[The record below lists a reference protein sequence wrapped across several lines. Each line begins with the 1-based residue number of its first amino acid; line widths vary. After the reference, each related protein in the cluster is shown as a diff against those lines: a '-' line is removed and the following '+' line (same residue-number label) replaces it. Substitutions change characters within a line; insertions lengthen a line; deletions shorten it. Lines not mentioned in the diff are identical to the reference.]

1 MNPIRVFVVDDHPM
15 FRLGVATVLQ
25 SELPF
30 QFVGEAGNAIEAARR
45 APEVAADVVLLDMN
59 MPGMSGAAAMA
70 LLRQA
75 LPRARFVLISGTLDA
90 EALRRACAAGAS
102 CVLHK
107 TASPQE
113 LITVLQ
119 AAHRGQALCSPLVAD
134 ALSARPAAQRALGA
148 DLTQRERK
156 LLSLMACGLPNREI
170 SQRLDIAMPTVKFH
184 VTNILSKL
192 NAENRTS
199 AVLAALKHKLVALE
213 VDPPGA
219 RRAGSAAS

>member
-1 MNPIRVFVVDDHPM
+1 MNPIRVFVVDGHPL

-25 SELPF
+25 GEP
-30 QFVGEAGNAIEAARR
+30 QFSCVGDAGSALDAVRR
-45 APEVAADVVLLDMN
+45 APECRADVVLIDMD
-59 MPGMSGAAAMA
+59 MPGLSGLAALAA
-70 LLRQA
+70 LREV
-75 LPRARFVLISGTLDA
+75 LPRARFVLISGTLDGH
-90 EALRRACAAGAS
+90 ALRRACTSGAS

-107 TASPQE
+107 TASAQE
-113 LITVLQ
+113 LVTVLL
-119 AAHRGQALCSPLVAD
+119 AAHRGQAIYSPLARG
-134 ALSARPAAQRALGA
+134 ALSAQPDSHELGA

-199 AVLAALKHKLVALE
+199 AVLAALKHKLVAL
-213 VDPPGA
+213 DQA
-219 RRAGSAAS
+219 

>member
-30 QFVGEAGNAIEAARR
+30 QFVGEAGDGVEAARR
-45 APEVAADVVLLDMN
+45 APETGADVVLLDMN
-59 MPGMSGAAAMA
+59 MPGMSGVAAMA
-70 LLRQA
+70 TLREA
-75 LPRARFVLISGTLDA
+75 LPRARFVLIGSTLDTT
-90 EALRRACAAGAS
+90 ELRRAYASGAS

-113 LITVLQ
+113 LVTVLQ
-119 AAHRGQALCSPLVAD
+119 AASRGQAIYSPAVVD
-134 ALSARPAAQRALGA
+134 ALSAQPDPQHELGA

-199 AVLAALKHKLVALE
+199 AVLAALKHNLVAL
-213 VDPPGA
+213 DQA
-219 RRAGSAAS
+219 

>member
-1 MNPIRVFVVDDHPM
+1 MNPIRVFVVDDHPI
-15 FRLGVATVLQ
+15 FRLGVARVLRD
-25 SELPF
+25 EP
-30 QFVGEAGNAIEAARR
+30 QFSCVGDAASGLEAARR
-45 APEVAADVVLLDMN
+45 APEIGADVVLLDMD
-59 MPGMSGAAAMA
+59 MPGMSAVATMST
-70 LLRQA
+70 LREVM
-75 LPRARFVLISGTLDA
+75 PRARFVMVTAELDA
-90 EALRRACAAGAS
+90 TELRRAYASGAS

-113 LITVLQ
+113 LVTVLQ
-119 AAHRGQALCSPLVAD
+119 AAYRGQSIYSPAVAD
-134 ALSARPAAQRALGA
+134 ALSSRTGAGYEVGA

-199 AVLAALKHKLVALE
+199 AVVAALKHNLVAL
-213 VDPPGA
+213 DQA
-219 RRAGSAAS
+219 

>member
-1 MNPIRVFVVDDHPM
+1 MDPIRVFVIDDHPM

-30 QFVGEAGNAIEAARR
+30 QFVGEAGNGIEAARR
-45 APEVAADVVLLDMN
+45 APETSADVVLLDMN
-59 MPGMSGAAAMA
+59 MPGTTGVAAMA
-70 LLRQA
+70 MLREA
-75 LPRARFVLISGTLDA
+75 LPRARFVLNTSTLDA
-90 EALRRACAAGAS
+90 AELRRAYASGAS

-119 AAHRGQALCSPLVAD
+119 AASRGQAIYSPAVLS
-134 ALSARPAAQRALGA
+134 ALSALPDPHHELGA

-199 AVLAALKHKLVALE
+199 AVLAALKHNLVVL
-213 VDPPGA
+213 DQP
-219 RRAGSAAS
+219 

>member
-1 MNPIRVFVVDDHPM
+1 MNPIRVFVVDDHPI
-15 FRLGVATVLQ
+15 FRLGVARVLRD
-25 SELPF
+25 EP
-30 QFVGEAGNAIEAARR
+30 QFSCVGDAASGLEAARR
-45 APEVAADVVLLDMN
+45 APEIGADVVLLDMD
-59 MPGMSGAAAMA
+59 MPGMSAVATMST
-70 LLRQA
+70 LREVM
-75 LPRARFVLISGTLDA
+75 PRARFVMVTAELDA
-90 EALRRACAAGAS
+90 TELRRAYASGAS

-113 LITVLQ
+113 LVTVLQ
-119 AAHRGQALCSPLVAD
+119 AAYRGQSIYSPAVAD
-134 ALSARPAAQRALGA
+134 ALSSRPGTAYEVGA

-199 AVLAALKHKLVALE
+199 AVVAALKHNLVAL
-213 VDPPGA
+213 DQA
-219 RRAGSAAS
+219 

>member
-1 MNPIRVFVVDDHPM
+1 MNPIRVFVVDDHPI
-15 FRLGVATVLQ
+15 FRLGVARVLRD
-25 SELPF
+25 EP
-30 QFVGEAGNAIEAARR
+30 QFSCVGDAASGLEAARR
-45 APEVAADVVLLDMN
+45 APEIGADVVLLDMD
-59 MPGMSGAAAMA
+59 MPGMSAVATMST
-70 LLRQA
+70 LREVM
-75 LPRARFVLISGTLDA
+75 PRARFVMVTAELDA
-90 EALRRACAAGAS
+90 TELRRAYASGAS

-113 LITVLQ
+113 LVTVLQ
-119 AAHRGQALCSPLVAD
+119 AAYRGQSIYSPAVAD
-134 ALSARPAAQRALGA
+134 ALSSRTGSGYEVGA

-199 AVLAALKHKLVALE
+199 AVVAALKHNLVAL
-213 VDPPGA
+213 DQA
-219 RRAGSAAS
+219 

>member
-1 MNPIRVFVVDDHPM
+1 MTPIRVFVVDDHPM

-25 SELPF
+25 SEPPF
-30 QFVGEAGNAIEAARR
+30 QFAGEAGNALEAARR
-45 APEVAADVVLLDMN
+45 APDVGADVVLLDMN
-59 MPGMSGAAAMA
+59 MPGSSGVALMA
-70 LLRQA
+70 TLRDL
-75 LPRARFVLISGTLDA
+75 LPRAHFVLITCTLDA
-90 EALRRACAAGAS
+90 LELRRAYASGAS

-113 LITVLQ
+113 LVTVLQ
-119 AAHRGQALCSPLVAD
+119 AAHRGHAIYSPVVAS
-134 ALSARPAAQRALGA
+134 ALSAQPDPQHEIGA

-156 LLSLMACGLPNREI
+156 LLALMACGLPNREI

-199 AVLAALKHKLVALE
+199 AVLAALKHNLVAL
-213 VDPPGA
+213 DQA
-219 RRAGSAAS
+219 

>member
-1 MNPIRVFVVDDHPM
+1 MTPIRVFVVDDHPI
-15 FRLGVATVLQ
+15 FRLGVARVLRD
-25 SELPF
+25 EP
-30 QFVGEAGNAIEAARR
+30 QFSCVGDAASGLEAARR
-45 APEVAADVVLLDMN
+45 APEIGADVVLLDMD
-59 MPGMSGAAAMA
+59 MPGMSAVATMST
-70 LLRQA
+70 LREVM
-75 LPRARFVLISGTLDA
+75 PRARFVMVTAVLDA
-90 EALRRACAAGAS
+90 TELRRAYASGAS

-113 LITVLQ
+113 LVTVLQ
-119 AAHRGQALCSPLVAD
+119 AAYRGQSIYSPAVAD
-134 ALSARPAAQRALGA
+134 ALSSRTGAGYEVGA

-199 AVLAALKHKLVALE
+199 AVVAALKHNLVAL
-213 VDPPGA
+213 DQTA
-219 RRAGSAAS
+219 

>member
-1 MNPIRVFVVDDHPM
+1 MTSIRVFVVDDHPM

-25 SELPF
+25 SELPL
-30 QFVGEAGNAIEAARR
+30 QFVGEAGSATEAARR
-45 APEVAADVVLLDMN
+45 LPEAAADVVLLDMN
-59 MPGMSGAAAMA
+59 LPGMSGVAAMA
-70 LLRQA
+70 MLREV
-75 LPRARFVLISGTLDA
+75 LSRARFVLITTTLDA
-90 EALRRACAAGAS
+90 AELRRAYASGAS

-113 LITVLQ
+113 LVTVLH
-119 AAHRGQALCSPLVAD
+119 AASRGQAIYSPAVAN
-134 ALSARPAAQRALGA
+134 ALSAPADPQHELGA

-199 AVLAALKHKLVALE
+199 AVLAALKHNLVALNQ
-213 VDPPGA
+213 A
-219 RRAGSAAS
+219 